1 MVLKTHI
8 TFPKVCG
15 VLVELKRK
23 RNIDILVENFQLV
36 MPGRDLFF
44 FCSKSDY
51 DYYKDYYDGDNMIK
65 IVNTG
70 VDSFTTSEYNDFFK
84 TLDFWNIFKEYTHV
98 LTINTRGCLCE
109 NSEYKIEDFFKYDF
123 VGGYTPNKFW
133 WNETQGLHN
142 FSDYQC
148 FNGGFSFRRIQA
160 MKDILI
166 NFPPL
171 PTNDLNEN
179 VSFRSYTE
187 DLYFVI
193 GLLIL
198 NSGGNTNGKKMYRI
212 GLDEFAT
219 KFCSYT
225 HYLDKTF
232 CVNELDNYNLQNE
245 VDKFLK
251 YCPLFN
257 NFFI

>member
-1 MVLKTHI
+1 MVLRKNI

-15 VLVELKRK
+15 ILVELKRK
-23 RNIDILVENFQLV
+23 RNIDILVENFELV
-36 MPGRDLFF
+36 MPGRVLFF
-44 FCSKSDY
+44 FCGKYSY
-51 DYYKDYYDGDNMIK
+51 DYYNVYYASNNIIK

-70 VDSFTTSEYNDFFK
+70 VDNFTMKQYSDFFK
-84 TLDFWNIFKEYTHV
+84 SLNFWDTFKDYTHV

-109 NSEYKIEDFFKYDF
+109 NSEYKIEHFFKYDF

-142 FSDYQC
+142 FSDYEC

-160 MKDILI
+160 MKDVI
-166 NFPPL
+166 NKFPPL
-171 PTNDLNEN
+171 PMGNNNEN
-179 VSFRSYTE
+179 SSFRAYTE

-198 NSGGNTNGKKMYRI
+198 NSGNKEKYRI
-212 GLDEFAT
+212 GLDELAS

-232 CVNELDNYNLQNE
+232 CVNELDNNIGPQQL
-245 VDKFLK
+245 DKFLK
-251 YCPLFN
+251 YCPLFKS
-257 NFFI
+257 FLI

>member
-1 MVLKTHI
+1 MVNCI

-23 RNIDILVENFQLV
+23 NNIGILVENFRLV
-36 MPGRDLFF
+36 MPGRVLFF
-44 FCSKSDY
+44 FCGKSSY
-51 DYYKDYYDGDNMIK
+51 DYYKAYYAGDNIIK

-70 VDSFTTSEYNDFFK
+70 VDNFTMTDYNNFLK
-84 TLDFWNIFKEYTHV
+84 SLDFWDTFKDYTHV

-123 VGGYTPNKFW
+123 VGGYAPSKFW
-133 WNETQGLHN
+133 QNETRDLHSLN
-142 FSDYQC
+142 NLSNYEC

-160 MKDILI
+160 MKDVIN

-171 PTNDLNEN
+171 PTNALNEN
-179 VSFRSYTE
+179 SSFRAYTE

-198 NSGGNTNGKKMYRI
+198 NSTYNFKQKYRV
-212 GLDEFAT
+212 GLDDLAS

-225 HYLDKTF
+225 HYIDKTF
-232 CVNELDNYNLQNE
+232 CVNELDNNIGPQEL
-245 VDKFLK
+245 DKFLK
-251 YCPLFN
+251 YCPLFGD
-257 NFFI
+257 FMM

>member
-1 MVLKTHI
+1 MVVLETRI
-8 TFPKVCG
+8 VFPKVCG
-15 VLVELKRK
+15 VLIELKHK
-23 RNIDILVENFQLV
+23 LNIGILVDNFKLV
-36 MPGRDLFF
+36 MPGRVLFF
-44 FCSKSDY
+44 FCGKSDY
-51 DYYKDYYDGDNMIK
+51 EYYKMYYDGDNIIK

-70 VDSFTTSEYNDFFK
+70 VDNFTMEEYNDFLK
-84 TLDFWNIFKEYTHV
+84 KLDFWNNFKDYTHI

-109 NSEYKIEDFFKYDF
+109 NSQYKIEDFFKYDF
-123 VGGYTPNKFW
+123 VGGYTPSKFW

-148 FNGGFSFRRIQA
+148 FNGGFSFRRIGA
-160 MKDILI
+160 MKDVLL

-171 PTNDLNEN
+171 PTNTLNEN

-198 NSGGNTNGKKMYRI
+198 NSSGNKKMYRI
-212 GLDEFAT
+212 GLDELAS

-232 CVNELDNYNLQNE
+232 CVNELDNYIISQEL
-245 VDKFLK
+245 DKFLK
-251 YCPLFN
+251 YCPLFK
-257 NFFI
+257 NFMI